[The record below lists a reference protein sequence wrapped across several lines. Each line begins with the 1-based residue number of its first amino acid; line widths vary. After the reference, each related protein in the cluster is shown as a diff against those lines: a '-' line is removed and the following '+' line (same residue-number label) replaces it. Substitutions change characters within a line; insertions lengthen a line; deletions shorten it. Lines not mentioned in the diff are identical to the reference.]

1 MTTAITKKKIGE
13 AQVKH
18 VDDNEKKTYFFEWFL
33 QHCFILILFLYVFL
47 LYNNEVTHSLTHST
61 FNILLLLLF
70 TLSFGCWLCSFI
82 LIEWVDNPKRK
93 KNCTVL
99 LPLTR
104 WQWREKTDRNVKK
117 EADTRTQTANKQQ
130 IFLLVLIH

>member
-1 MTTAITKKKIGE
+1 MTTAITKKKNRWSPSKTCRR
-13 AQVKH
+13 QR
-18 VDDNEKKTYFFEWFL
+18 KKNIFFWVVSSTLFYSNIVL
-33 QHCFILILFLYVFL
+33 VCFFAVQQWS
-47 LYNNEVTHSLTHST
+47 NSLTHST

-104 WQWREKTDRNVKK
+104 WQWQEKTDRNVKK